1 VRNIVDVIDA
11 QLVAFSDLSKLQVIV
26 VSDIFSA
33 TKVKVGDWYI
43 NLVFIFIA
51 AKLVNHWKS

>member
-1 VRNIVDVIDA
+1 MRNIVDVIDA

-43 NLVFIFIA
+43 NLVFIF
-51 AKLVNHWKS
+51 LFLLLLN